1 VSGLQKPPEMDGKT
15 TMIVRT
21 VTPAD
26 AARWIRH
33 SHQRQIDLL
42 KVRMMLNDI
51 EAGVWQPEGHTPIIV
66 LDGRGC
72 IADGHHRLIATL
84 IHGHPVEHMTQH
96 K

>member
-1 VSGLQKPPEMDGKT
+1 MTVT
-15 TMIVRT
+15 A

-26 AARWIRH
+26 AGRWIRH

-42 KVRMMLNDI
+42 KVRMMLDDI
-51 EAGVWQPEGHTPIIV
+51 EAGTWRPDDHTPIIV

-84 IHGHPVEHMTQH
+84 IHGHPVNHMTQH